1 MGHAATDTFLRLF
14 LLPGVAHCGN
24 GEGYDQID
32 LLTPLM
38 RWTEEGIAPQEI
50 MAGKRATAAAD
61 LPPMTENQM
70 RKRSFTACRKSVS
83 LTLTPLQLLS
93 RLVRCIPSRPLPV
106 ITGAAT

>member
-1 MGHAATDTFLRLF
+1 
-14 LLPGVAHCGN
+14 
-24 GEGYDQID
+24 
-32 LLTPLM
+32 M